1 MAPKVDIDIQIDNV
15 IIYKHN
21 LERNSLFIYRNWR
34 DPSEIFLAMI
44 MDNIQELTP
53 TPELVVLDT
62 TTKPFKWITP
72 PVTTPEVPINSLTR
86 HQADLIG
93 DYMV

>member
-1 MAPKVDIDIQIDNV
+1 MFLSSFKKNF
-15 IIYKHN
+15 H
-21 LERNSLFIYRNWR
+21 FIY
-34 DPSEIFLAMI
+34 FLAANGKVI
-44 MDNIQELTP
+44 VYGGSTPAQDTTP

-72 PVTTPEVPINSLTR
+72 PVTTPEVPINSVTR

-93 DYMV
+93 DYMVVTFGK

>member
-1 MAPKVDIDIQIDNV
+1 MQGT
-15 IIYKHN
+15 
-21 LERNSLFIYRNWR
+21 
-34 DPSEIFLAMI
+34 
-44 MDNIQELTP
+44 TP

-72 PVTTPEVPINSLTR
+72 PVTTPEVPINSVTR

-93 DYMV
+93 DYMVVTFGK

>member
-1 MAPKVDIDIQIDNV
+1 MTTVGG
-15 IIYKHN
+15 
-21 LERNSLFIYRNWR
+21 LEIESRIGHTALYVYGGTT
-34 DPSEIFLAMI
+34 PAL
-44 MDNIQELTP
+44 ELTP